1 MNVHEKLK
9 TARLWRTGERKRKER
24 SLLSRAHCPDRVFG
38 PVFVLNAR
46 YNFGR
51 WIDRIVTC
59 HFPPSFSLSISLLH
73 SAPLLSSLLSHSLSL
88 YMYIYIYMSFFFV
101 HPPFPFGNRVL
112 ATRTAS
118 VSDWPGHVG
127 MDSADDQP
135 DPGFGST
142 SCRRRGGGNRAWRAW
157 GAH

>member
-1 MNVHEKLK
+1 M
-9 TARLWRTGERKRKER
+9 
-24 SLLSRAHCPDRVFG
+24 SRAHCPDRVFG

-88 YMYIYIYMSFFFV
+88 YMYIYIYICRSSSFTRRFPSETV
-101 HPPFPFGNRVL
+101 YSRHAQLPFPIGQDTSGWIPRTINRIPDSVPL
-112 ATRTAS
+112 LVGDVVVGTERGELEELTRGSRLDPS
-118 VSDWPGHVG
+118 VDAALETLR
-127 MDSADDQP
+127 SAV
-135 DPGFGST
+135 
-142 SCRRRGGGNRAWRAW
+142 R
-157 GAH
+157 